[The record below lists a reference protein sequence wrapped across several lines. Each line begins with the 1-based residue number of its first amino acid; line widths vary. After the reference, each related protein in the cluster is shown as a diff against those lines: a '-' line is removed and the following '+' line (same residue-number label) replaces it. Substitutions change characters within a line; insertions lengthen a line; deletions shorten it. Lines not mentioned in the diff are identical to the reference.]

1 MITDINKGVFIRIY
15 LYDMQSEYF
24 SICIRCLVLWRTKIC
39 IYECNFPLKLTSV
52 FFIYFHVLKKCGL
65 TVTLAKMTRVCVC
78 VGSVCTA
85 NLDKAIIGNNK
96 CYMVFAG
103 IRAKK
108 RGYGA
113 A

>member
-52 FFIYFHVLKKCGL
+52 FFYLFPCVKKMWVDSDSGKNDSC
-65 TVTLAKMTRVCVC
+65 VCVC
-78 VGSVCTA
+78 VWE
-85 NLDKAIIGNNK
+85 
-96 CYMVFAG
+96 VFALQT
-103 IRAKK
+103 
-108 RGYGA
+108 
-113 A
+113 

>member
-1 MITDINKGVFIRIY
+1 MWVDSDSGKN
-15 LYDMQSEYF
+15 DS
-24 SICIRCLVLWRTKIC
+24 
-39 IYECNFPLKLTSV
+39 
-52 FFIYFHVLKKCGL
+52 
-65 TVTLAKMTRVCVC
+65 CVC
-78 VGSVCTA
+78 VGGGSVCTA

>member
-1 MITDINKGVFIRIY
+1 MWVDSDSGKN
-15 LYDMQSEYF
+15 DS
-24 SICIRCLVLWRTKIC
+24 
-39 IYECNFPLKLTSV
+39 
-52 FFIYFHVLKKCGL
+52 
-65 TVTLAKMTRVCVC
+65 C

>member
-1 MITDINKGVFIRIY
+1 MWVDSDSGKN
-15 LYDMQSEYF
+15 DS
-24 SICIRCLVLWRTKIC
+24 C
-39 IYECNFPLKLTSV
+39 
-52 FFIYFHVLKKCGL
+52 
-65 TVTLAKMTRVCVC
+65 VCVC